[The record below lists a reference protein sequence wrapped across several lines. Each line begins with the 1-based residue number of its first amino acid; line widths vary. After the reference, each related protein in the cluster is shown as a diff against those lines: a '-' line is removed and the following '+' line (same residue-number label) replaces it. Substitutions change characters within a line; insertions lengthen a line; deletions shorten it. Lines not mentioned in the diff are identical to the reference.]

1 MSGRPDNSNPN
12 PYAYD
17 VNEFKDVPEE
27 LIHFKESKY
36 NLSLKTENSLIQ
48 KIYIHN
54 LIFILYYYFK
64 FDIDNPLLKSKY
76 KINNKTGIKIF
87 SENIIYL
94 LIYNKI
100 TNK

>member
-1 MSGRPDNSNPN
+1 MERKCN
-12 PYAYD
+12 
-17 VNEFKDVPEE
+17 K
-27 LIHFKESKY
+27 
-36 NLSLKTENSLIQ
+36 
-48 KIYIHN
+48 IHN

-64 FDIDNPLLKSKY
+64 FDIENPLLKSKY

-100 TNK
+100 TNKCFEKIHKILNIIELNVVYIFNKIKKLVKEKD